1 MKDNLE
7 MIFLYDIYKD
17 LLTKKQK
24 EIFEEYYLYN
34 LSLREI
40 ADNRAISYQ
49 AVSDS
54 INKTENMLEQFEL
67 KIGMKKL
74 QDDVQSVYKLI
85 KNTKDLNEIKEDLLK
100 KLNVSE
106 DDI

>member
-74 QDDVQSVYKLI
+74 QADVQSVYKLI

>member
-85 KNTKDLNEIKEDLLK
+85 KNT
-100 KLNVSE
+100 NV
-106 DDI
+106 